1 MEQEDE
7 IDLLID
13 MCCCI
18 VDHLKSTEEHYEIAR
33 KLTFNKIQEI
43 FKIEEKKL
51 KFTELLIKKC
61 KNNSEI
67 FESICKFTKH
77 ESGIE
82 FSDER
87 FEIPF
92 ELESKKSL
100 GIENVESMLRL
111 MLPIFN
117 DILHQGKVMKSTN
130 HLLKP
135 WKSVYLVLTKDF
147 KLNLYPSLE
156 SYERNKDL
164 KENSIMNSASV
175 TKMKGN
181 VFVVFDMKKK
191 WTIKTK
197 NESETSIW
205 IQWIKL
211 SSFLNKN

>member
-1 MEQEDE
+1 MEQDNE

-33 KLTFNKIQEI
+33 KLTFSKIQEI
-43 FKIEEKKL
+43 FKVEEKKL

-67 FESICKFTKH
+67 FDSICKFTKH
-77 ESGIE
+77 ESGME
-82 FSDER
+82 FSEER
-87 FEIPF
+87 FEISF
-92 ELESKKSL
+92 EIESKKSL
-100 GIENVESMLRL
+100 GIENVDSMLRM
-111 MLPIFN
+111 MLPLSN
-117 DILHQGKVMKSTN
+117 DVLHQSKVMKSTN
-130 HLLKP
+130 NLLKP

-147 KLNLYPSLE
+147 KMNMYPSIE
-156 SYERNKDL
+156 IFEKNKDL

-175 TKMKGN
+175 SKLKGN
-181 VFVVFDMKKK
+181 VFVIFNMKKK

-197 NESETSIW
+197 DEKEASIW

-211 SSFLNKN
+211 SSLLNKI